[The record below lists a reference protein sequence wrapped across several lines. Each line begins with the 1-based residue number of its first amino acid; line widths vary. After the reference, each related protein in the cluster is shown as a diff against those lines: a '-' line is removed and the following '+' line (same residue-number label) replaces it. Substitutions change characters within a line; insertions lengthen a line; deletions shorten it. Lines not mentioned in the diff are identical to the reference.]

1 MWYQDSKTFVRNY
14 IVDSE
19 NYTVRFT
26 GGSIM
31 ISDVKTGA
39 VLRRRGGF
47 TYLYTGGVSPDE
59 SQFFAL
65 ENGKHFY
72 VYSMKDFS
80 LIKRITLP
88 RGYEAIDVTGFYS
101 EDGTE
106 IIIPASRYVYDG
118 KTETY
123 QDSMLYEPIEKKTG
137 HYEYVLFRYCS
148 DKLIL
153 SAKEPVAD
161 YKEFRKYGWKF

>member
-1 MWYQDSKTFVRNY
+1 MWYQDSKTFVRNF

-26 GGSIM
+26 GGSII
-31 ISDVKTGA
+31 ISDRKTGN
-39 VLRRRGGF
+39 VLKCISGF
-47 TYLYTGGVSPDE
+47 SYLYTGGLSPDE

-72 VYSMKDFS
+72 VYSLKDFN

-88 RGYEAIDVTGFYS
+88 RGFEAIDVTGFYS
-101 EDGTE
+101 EDGTG

-118 KTETY
+118 KTRMI
-123 QDSMLYEPIEKKTG
+123 QSNMLYEPIEEKTG
-137 HYEYVLFRYCS
+137 YYEYVLCKYCS
-148 DKLIL
+148 ENLTL
-153 SAKEPVAD
+153 SEKEPIAD
-161 YKEFRKYGWKF
+161 YEEFRKYGWKF

>member
-1 MWYQDSKTFVRNY
+1 MWYQDSKTFVRNF

-26 GGSIM
+26 GGSII
-31 ISDVKTGA
+31 ISDRKTGT
-39 VLRRRGGF
+39 VLKRIGGF
-47 TYLYTGGVSPDE
+47 TYLYTGSICPDE

-72 VYSMKDFS
+72 VYSLKDFN

-88 RGYEAIDVTGFYS
+88 RGFEAIDVTGFYS

-118 KTETY
+118 KTRTI
-123 QDSMLYEPIEKKTG
+123 QSSMLYKSAEVKTV
-137 HYEYVLFRYCS
+137 HYEYVLCRYCS
-148 DKLIL
+148 EKLVL
-153 SAKEPVAD
+153 SEKEPVAD
-161 YKEFRKYGWKF
+161 YKEFKKYGWKF